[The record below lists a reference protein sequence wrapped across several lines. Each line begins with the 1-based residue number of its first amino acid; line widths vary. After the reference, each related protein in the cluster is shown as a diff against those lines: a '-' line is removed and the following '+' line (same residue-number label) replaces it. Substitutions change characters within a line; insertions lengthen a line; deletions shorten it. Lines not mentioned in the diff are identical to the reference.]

1 MAARIMNR
9 DDIQFVSSEVLSASE
24 EQTMDLASGLA
35 SRLRPGDLVA
45 LEGQLGAGKTCFVRG
60 LARGLGVDPSAIS
73 SPTFVICQEHV
84 GKDVTLVHVDA
95 YRLAGVD
102 DLETIGWNELISD
115 GPTIIAVEWPSRIE
129 SALPSARIDVT
140 FIHEGA
146 NARRISLN
154 APKALSDRLV
164 GVGQGTQTPKV
175 CAACATCGKLLTG
188 EDEHFPFC
196 SKRCRMADLGRW
208 FAGQYKV
215 SRPMGE
221 QDIDEL
227 ANEQ

>member
-1 MAARIMNR
+1 M
-9 DDIQFVSSEVLSASE
+9 SASE
-24 EQTMDLASGLA
+24 EQTMDLASKLA
-35 SRLRPGDLVA
+35 RLLRPGDLLA

-73 SPTFVICQEHV
+73 SPTFVICQEHA
-84 GKDVTLVHVDA
+84 GEDVTLVHVDA
-95 YRLAGVD
+95 YRLVGPE
-102 DLETIGWNELISD
+102 DLESIGWNELTSD
-115 GPTIIAVEWPSRIE
+115 GRTIIAVEWPSRIL
-129 SALPSARIDVT
+129 SALPSARINVT
-140 FIHEGA
+140 LTHEGA
-146 NARRISLN
+146 NVRRILLN
-154 APKALSDRLV
+154 APMELSDRLV
-164 GVGQGTQTPKV
+164 GAGQGTHEPKS
-175 CAACATCGKLLTG
+175 CSSCSTCGKALTD
-188 EDEHFPFC
+188 EIEHFPFC